1 VIFLIDYDTRRG
13 EIINLWE
20 FQDAHKLRALYAKLQ
35 LELALAKR
43 CDVLRETPILEAADL
58 STLGTKALN
67 RLIAPGAPFDQIRVL
82 PIKFIELI
90 SMNRETFFAGIFP
103 RIFVVDGRA
112 DQRRKH
118 VRYPFIVVP
127 LDPHDFTL
135 VFRVRQSA
143 DKTQRF

>member
-58 STLGTKALN
+58 STLKLN
-67 RLIAPGAPFDQIRVL
+67 HRHY
-82 PIKFIELI
+82 
-90 SMNRETFFAGIFP
+90 FAKPVDSAASFP
-103 RIFVVDGRA
+103 AFMPSR
-112 DQRRKH
+112 
-118 VRYPFIVVP
+118 
-127 LDPHDFTL
+127 
-135 VFRVRQSA
+135 SS
-143 DKTQRF
+143 